1 MKNKKTSITL
11 SNERKETVYRYD
23 VDMAPWVYDF
33 YVEHG
38 RKMIQDD
45 SEALFNYG
53 VVAVLK
59 DALKKPVKKNKK
71 VLDKSKVV

>member
-1 MKNKKTSITL
+1 MKNKKTSITI

-38 RKMIQDD
+38 RKLILEDR
-45 SEALFNYG
+45 EALFNYG

-59 DALKKPVKKNKK
+59 DAIKNGDIKKPSRKKKA
-71 VLDKSKVV
+71 